1 MTETEARTGGLTFSD
16 WLVPLVVFVFCAV
29 VIALSVGLEKANPII
44 VGHAMQPRAYPIL
57 LAIIAAILGVILC
70 RQILRQGHS
79 VRKHIPYQTWLTMI
93 ITGIFY
99 LIGSMLDFFLG
110 LACAMFLMCLVWG
123 ERRVGVAAIIAIAA
137 PLITFFVFDLAL
149 GKRFPRGI
157 LTNLYYGA

>member
-1 MTETEARTGGLTFSD
+1 VSDTEAQASGLTVSD
-16 WLVPLVVFVFCAV
+16 WLVPLAVFVFCAV
-29 VIALSVGLEKANPII
+29 VIWLSLGLEAANPII

-57 LAIIAAILGVILC
+57 LAIIAALLGVILC
-70 RQILRQGHS
+70 RQILGQGHS
-79 VRKHIPYQTWLTMI
+79 IRKHIPYQTWLSMV

-99 LIGSMLDFFLG
+99 VIGSLFDFFLG

-123 ERRVGVAAIIAIAA
+123 ERRLWVAATIAIAA